1 MVKDLR
7 YIKISSVNRLY
18 LIINKINGCF
28 EEIDGNKYLMLV
40 PTDESKE
47 IMKKCEELWTK
58 IKDLIRLGT
67 DNSNEYDEKYMK
79 IKFNLDDDL
88 PNTRTS

>member
-1 MVKDLR
+1 
-7 YIKISSVNRLY
+7 
-18 LIINKINGCF
+18 
-28 EEIDGNKYLMLV
+28 MLV

-79 IKFNLDDDL
+79 IKFNLDGDL

>member
-1 MVKDLR
+1 
-7 YIKISSVNRLY
+7 
-18 LIINKINGCF
+18 
-28 EEIDGNKYLMLV
+28 MLV

-79 IKFNLDDDL
+79 IKFNLGDDL
-88 PNTRTS
+88 PNRTS

>member
-1 MVKDLR
+1 
-7 YIKISSVNRLY
+7 
-18 LIINKINGCF
+18 
-28 EEIDGNKYLMLV
+28 MLV

-58 IKDLIRLGT
+58 IKDHIRLGT

>member
-1 MVKDLR
+1 
-7 YIKISSVNRLY
+7 
-18 LIINKINGCF
+18 
-28 EEIDGNKYLMLV
+28 MLV

-58 IKDLIRLGT
+58 IRDLIRLET
-67 DNSNEYDEKYMK
+67 DNSDEYDEKYMK

>member
-1 MVKDLR
+1 
-7 YIKISSVNRLY
+7 
-18 LIINKINGCF
+18 
-28 EEIDGNKYLMLV
+28 MLV

>member
-1 MVKDLR
+1 
-7 YIKISSVNRLY
+7 
-18 LIINKINGCF
+18 
-28 EEIDGNKYLMLV
+28 MLV

-88 PNTRTS
+88 PNTRIS